1 MDTRDN
7 LGEHQRLEELMVGI
21 STSFINIPYG
31 EIDNRINQ
39 TLKTTG
45 SFFNA
50 DRSYIIMLRQFEPSR
65 LDNTH
70 EWCRDEVISVMKE
83 TQNLPVENFRWWF
96 DQMGRGETIII
107 PSVEKMPESAKNEKV
122 VFQQQGIH
130 SMAAAP
136 MLVDGQMIGFLGFD
150 VVGEERDWEENT
162 ITLMEIVANIFANT
176 LDRQRSETALRL
188 SQQHQYKLNEIIKT
202 GIEKKSFFQSMRTLS
217 RHICSLIKCNDGYIF
232 YKNNSQQICYK
243 NGKKFKLEESF
254 LHASDFLLQKTRK
267 GVFVCQPDN
276 KIHKDFF
283 LDLESIGESFIVIP
297 LAVDKEH
304 IGLAILAFHDSHHF
318 TPLEIAVC
326 EQAAPQITLM
336 LLKSLALEE
345 SEQFSQEL
353 DALRATI
360 ADITSELEIS
370 KLLDTILERAIR
382 LLNADGGDFCVF
394 NQKEETLQVVASRNI
409 SEDYNGSVVQIGYGA
424 AGLAAQNRET
434 IVLDDYSK
442 WEGRLKEYDD
452 SGILAAMVSPMIV
465 ADRLI
470 GTIGIFHYDP
480 KNRFTEGNR
489 KLLGMFAQHAAIAMD
504 NAMLFEKAKRMART
518 DTVTGLL
525 NRRALLEMG
534 ELEVQ
539 RSQRLNHPISV
550 LMVDLDDFKDINDHY
565 SHMAGDIALREI
577 AAVMKENLRTID
589 VIGRYGG
596 DEFIIIL
603 PETDSNN
610 AKITCERLLNQ
621 IRKKTIAFGG
631 DNIPITASIGYSSY
645 MEEFPEVT
653 IMMNQADLAMYKAK
667 KFGKNTI
674 ARYG

>member
-1 MDTRDN
+1 MDTREN

-96 DQMGRGETIII
+96 DQMEKGNPIII
-107 PSVEKMPESAKNEKV
+107 SSVEKMPDSAKNEKL

-130 SMAAAP
+130 SMAATP
-136 MLVDGQMIGFLGFD
+136 MLVDGQLIGFLGFD

-162 ITLMEIVANIFANT
+162 ITLMEIVANILANT

-217 RHICSLIKCNDGYIF
+217 RHICSLIKCNDGFIF
-232 YKNNSQQICYK
+232 YKKNSQQICYK

-254 LHASDFLLQKTRK
+254 LHASNFLLQKTRK

-382 LLNADGGDFCVF
+382 LLNADGGDFCVYDPD
-394 NQKEETLQVVASRNI
+394 EENLQVVASRNI
-409 SEDYNGSVVQIGYGA
+409 SEDYNGSIIQIGHGA

-434 IVLDDYSK
+434 IVLDDYSEWK
-442 WEGRLKEYDD
+442 DKLEKYDD
-452 SGILAAMVSPMIV
+452 SGIHAAMVSPMIV

-470 GTIGIFHYDP
+470 GTIGIFQDDP
-480 KNRFTEGNR
+480 KNRFNEDNR
-489 KLLGMFAQHAAIAMD
+489 KMLGMFAQHAAIAMD
-504 NAMLFEKAKRMART
+504 NAMLFEKVQRMART
-518 DTVTGLL
+518 DTITGLL

-539 RSQRLNHPISV
+539 RSRRLNHPISV
-550 LMVDLDDFKDINDHY
+550 LMVDLDDFKGINDQY
-565 SHMAGDIALREI
+565 SHMAGDITLREI
-577 AAVMKENLRTID
+577 AAVMKKNLRTID

-603 PETDSNN
+603 PETDSSN

-621 IRKKTIAFGG
+621 IRATEIPVNEDTIS
-631 DNIPITASIGYSSY
+631 ITASIGYSSY
-645 MEEFPEVT
+645 LEEFPEVAV
-653 IMMNQADLAMYKAK
+653 MMNQADLAMYEAK
-667 KFGKNTI
+667 NSGKNTI